1 MLDVAFALLAVSTI
15 AYFVRE
21 TRNFSFRT
29 DDWAL
34 AFRGGSF
41 GDYFEPYNDHL
52 AIVHISIYKA
62 LYEIWGFGTYLPLRA
77 IAIGTIAAIA
87 VGMYLLFRARVGA
100 AIALVAG
107 TSLLWYPQLQ
117 LSVPNFPLF
126 LPVVAAIACA
136 WILPKPR
143 PAHDVALG
151 LVLTLALCTSGTGA
165 SAAAG
170 CLVYL
175 AFTRPR
181 LWRWV
186 AVIVPTAAWA
196 LWWLTATETSSRQR
210 PVTEVADPILT
221 GIRDSFAGLAFG
233 NVGLGTVLAL
243 AFVALLAWRLRRGP
257 SACANELAWSAA
269 LVFWWAGLAISR
281 TGSLDSTFRYE
292 FVGSAFVLL
301 ACLPTKSTNLPARL
315 DWRAL
320 AVASILAAAVIVVVN
335 KPGIDDTTL
344 VFTYDN
350 RLIRQALIAANQGPE
365 VVPDQVPIYIG
376 AFQPVTAA
384 EYRSAVARYG
394 DTGRNGPAEPR
405 RRARPHRAP
414 PPEGRDGPAPAD
426 AVRAAHSTGHGAREC
441 EPDAP
446 RGRRG
451 RGRRGAA
458 ILAGTHRDRPDRGRR
473 GRDTLPSRSGRADG
487 LDHRRAR
494 RMHRLRDD
502 DPGAAPQPPTP
513 A

>member
-1 MLDVAFALLAVSTI
+1 MGATNGSNAGGALVDTAKTPSREAPEPRIGASTPKRSRSPVLDVAFALLTVSTI
-15 AYFVRE
+15 VYFVRE

-52 AIVHISIYKA
+52 AIVHIAIYKA

-143 PAHDVALG
+143 PTHDVALG

-165 SAAAG
+165 SVAAG

-186 AVIVPTAAWA
+186 AVVVPTAAWA
-196 LWWLTATETSSRQR
+196 LWWLTATET
-210 PVTEVADPILT
+210 E
-221 GIRDSFAGLAFG
+221 
-233 NVGLGTVLAL
+233 
-243 AFVALLAWRLRRGP
+243 
-257 SACANELAWSAA
+257 
-269 LVFWWAGLAISR
+269 
-281 TGSLDSTFRYE
+281 
-292 FVGSAFVLL
+292 
-301 ACLPTKSTNLPARL
+301 
-315 DWRAL
+315 
-320 AVASILAAAVIVVVN
+320 
-335 KPGIDDTTL
+335 
-344 VFTYDN
+344 
-350 RLIRQALIAANQGPE
+350 
-365 VVPDQVPIYIG
+365 
-376 AFQPVTAA
+376 
-384 EYRSAVARYG
+384 
-394 DTGRNGPAEPR
+394 
-405 RRARPHRAP
+405 
-414 PPEGRDGPAPAD
+414 
-426 AVRAAHSTGHGAREC
+426 
-441 EPDAP
+441 
-446 RGRRG
+446 
-451 RGRRGAA
+451 
-458 ILAGTHRDRPDRGRR
+458 
-473 GRDTLPSRSGRADG
+473 
-487 LDHRRAR
+487 
-494 RMHRLRDD
+494 
-502 DPGAAPQPPTP
+502 
-513 A
+513 